1 MVSSIEI
8 LLQFSDEVKKSASR
22 NNAVTYFMKS
32 EFVTSMKVRIYEQIS
47 EERQFYFIFG
57 RSLVQI
63 SV

>member
-8 LLQFSDEVKKSASR
+8 LLQFSDEIKKSASR